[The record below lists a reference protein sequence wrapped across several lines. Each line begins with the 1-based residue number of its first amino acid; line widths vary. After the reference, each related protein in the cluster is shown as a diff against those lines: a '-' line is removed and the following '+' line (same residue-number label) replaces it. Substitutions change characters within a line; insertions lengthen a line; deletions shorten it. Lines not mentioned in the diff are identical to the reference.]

1 MTSHTVASEGA
12 VLAYAQAGSGPLL
25 IMIAGAGGLGGAYQK
40 AAARLADGYT
50 VVTYDRRCHGRST
63 GDRGQDMDLAQQA
76 RDAAAI
82 IRACAGTT
90 GGAGKAYV
98 FGSSGGAAIA
108 VKLAEDSPELV
119 AGLLAHEPAIVS
131 VLPDA
136 GHWLAYVN
144 DVHDTYLRKG
154 TFPAMIKFA
163 RPAKGINPIRLIRA
177 QRGGQRPDMTFFFA
191 HEHVP
196 ISTYRPD
203 AEALRRAAVPMV
215 TLSGRA
221 SRDGY
226 NARTA
231 PALAKLLGARFV
243 TISGNHFPY
252 LLDPD
257 RFAAELRPE
266 LDSLAAGHG

>member
-12 VLAYAQAGSGPLL
+12 VLAYDKAGSGPLL

-40 AAARLADGYT
+40 AAARLAGGYT
-50 VVTYDRRCHGRST
+50 VIAYDRRCHGRST
-63 GDRGQDMDLAQQA
+63 GDREQDMDLAQQA

-82 IRACAGTT
+82 IRDT
-90 GGAGKAYV
+90 GAENAYV

-136 GHWLAYVN
+136 GHWLAHVN

-154 TFPAMIKFA
+154 TFPALIKFA
-163 RPAKGINPIRLIRA
+163 RPAKGTNPISLIRA

-252 LLDPD
+252 LLNPD

-266 LDSLAAGHG
+266 LGSLAAGHG